1 MAAVSLA
8 RLVAGGFGSGRFPV
22 APGTAGSAVA
32 LLLGAAMLHWF
43 PPVLPLAALA
53 AYLGGLWAV
62 STAKLAHD
70 PGWVVIDEFAGQ
82 WIAMLPLAGAVGGP
96 GPLGLLAAFV
106 LFRLL
111 DIVKPG
117 PIKLAELQGGA
128 RGVMDDDV
136 VAGAVAALLLW
147 MARSG
152 WPGVFD

>member
-1 MAAVSLA
+1 MNAA
-8 RLVAGGFGSGRFPV
+8 RLIASGFGAGRFPV

-32 LLLGAAMLHWF
+32 LVLGAAMLAWF
-43 PPVLPLAALA
+43 PPALPLAALA

-62 STAKLAHD
+62 KQARAEHD

-82 WIAMLPLAGAVGGP
+82 WIAMLPLAGTNPVG
-96 GPLGLLAAFV
+96 LGAAFV

-117 PIKLAELQGGA
+117 PIKLAEMQGGA